1 MSSSEPRLLVYPVPP
16 QTMHRLHFLPP
27 RGAFQMS
34 LWSTFSSQA
43 WGKLSLLGSS
53 RGLHPCHLKS
63 LTFRPR
69 CFLFL
74 GFVSPSSLTSSFSAP
89 HACCMLWHF
98 SFWGWFPLPL
108 SPLLSLLPSPAACCG
123 ISVCTLRSFS
133 SPLAS
138 WCTLVNRSVDGLSA
152 PLCI

>member
-27 RGAFQMS
+27 RDAFQMS
-34 LWSTFSSQA
+34 LWLTFSSQA

-53 RGLHPCHLKS
+53 TGLHPCHLKS

-69 CFLFL
+69 CFIFLVFVFPFLFHL
-74 GFVSPSSLTSSFSAP
+74 FFL
-89 HACCMLWHF
+89 
-98 SFWGWFPLPL
+98 
-108 SPLLSLLPSPAACCG
+108 
-123 ISVCTLRSFS
+123 S
-133 SPLAS
+133 SPCLLYTMAFLFVQCFPFQIL
-138 WCTLVNRSVDGLSA
+138 WPPGILVNRNVDGLSA